1 MNQHD
6 IALKSLLQRQ
16 LQGGY
21 LSRFTGHRITEWLG
35 TELPEVRTRHVDLLG
50 KTAEGQLV
58 HIEFQSRNHP
68 RMALRMAEYALA
80 IYRRYKVIPTQ
91 TVIYVGERPLRM
103 PPTLTGPDW
112 LYTCR
117 IVDIRDI
124 PTEDLLSSPHLE
136 DAILAVLT
144 RLSDSR
150 DTIRRILQRIATATP
165 DQRSVAMAE
174 VMLLAGLRQLKM
186 IMKKELE
193 QMSILI
199 DINRHTI
206 FGPIHREGLKEG
218 LEKGREEGREEGRDE
233 GAHLFAVDLLT
244 QRFGKLPP
252 AQAKRIRS
260 MNQAELATLRTR
272 IFEARSLKDLF
283 A

>member
-1 MNQHD
+1 
-6 IALKSLLQRQ
+6 
-16 LQGGY
+16 
-21 LSRFTGHRITEWLG
+21 
-35 TELPEVRTRHVDLLG
+35 
-50 KTAEGQLV
+50 
-58 HIEFQSRNHP
+58 
-68 RMALRMAEYALA
+68 
-80 IYRRYKVIPTQ
+80 
-91 TVIYVGERPLRM
+91 M
-103 PPTLTGPDW
+103 PPTLAGPDW

-117 IVDIRDI
+117 IVDIRDV

-165 DQRSVAMAE
+165 DQRNVAMAE
-174 VMLLAGLRQLKM
+174 LMLLAGLRQLKM

-218 LEKGREEGREEGRDE
+218 LEKGREEGREEGAR
-233 GAHLFAVDLLT
+233 LFAADLLT

-252 AQAKRIRS
+252 AQAKRILS

>member
-1 MNQHD
+1 MNQYD

-16 LQGGY
+16 LQNGF
-21 LSRFTGHRITEWLG
+21 LSRLTGHRITEWLG

-50 KTAEGQLV
+50 KTASGQLI
-58 HIEFQSRNHP
+58 HIEFQSRNDP

-80 IYRRYKVIPTQ
+80 IHRRYRAIPVQ

-103 PPTLTGPDW
+103 PTTLTGSDW
-112 LYTCR
+112 AYTCR

-124 PTEDLLSSPHLE
+124 PTEDLLASPHLE

-150 DTIRRILQRIATATP
+150 DTIRRILKRIGTATP
-165 DQRSVAMAE
+165 NKRSAAIDE
-174 VMLLAGLRQLKM
+174 LMLLAGLRQLKM

-206 FGPIHREGLKEG
+206 FGPVHREGVKEG
-218 LEKGREEGREEGRDE
+218 LEKGAR
-233 GAHLFAVDLLT
+233 LFAVDLLT
-244 QRFGKLPP
+244 RRFGKLSP
-252 AQAKRIRS
+252 AQAKQIRS
-260 MNQAELATLRTR
+260 MNQAELATLGTR
-272 IFEARSLKDLF
+272 IFDAKSLKDLF

>member
-1 MNQHD
+1 MCGVCVNQYD

-16 LQGGY
+16 LQNGF
-21 LSRFTGHRITEWLG
+21 LSRLTGHRITEWLG

-50 KTAEGQLV
+50 KTASGQLI
-58 HIEFQSRNHP
+58 HIEFQSRNDP

-80 IYRRYKVIPTQ
+80 IHRRYRAIPVQ

-103 PPTLTGPDW
+103 PTTLTGSDW
-112 LYTCR
+112 AYTCR

-124 PTEDLLSSPHLE
+124 PTEDLLASPHLE

-150 DTIRRILQRIATATP
+150 DTIRRILKRIGTATP
-165 DQRSVAMAE
+165 NKRSAAIDE
-174 VMLLAGLRQLKM
+174 LMLLAGLRQLKM

-206 FGPIHREGLKEG
+206 FGPVHREGVKEG
-218 LEKGREEGREEGRDE
+218 LEKGAR
-233 GAHLFAVDLLT
+233 LFAVDLLT
-244 QRFGKLPP
+244 RRFGKLSP
-252 AQAKRIRS
+252 AQAKQIRS
-260 MNQAELATLRTR
+260 MNQAELATLGTR
-272 IFEARSLKDLF
+272 IFDAKSLKDLF

>member
-1 MNQHD
+1 MNQYD

-16 LQGGY
+16 LQNGF
-21 LSRFTGHRITEWLG
+21 LSRLTGHRITEWLA

-50 KTAEGQLV
+50 KTADGQLI
-58 HIEFQSRNHP
+58 HIEFQSRNDP

-80 IYRRYKVIPTQ
+80 IHRRYRMIPVQ

-103 PPTLTGPDW
+103 PTTLTGPDW

-117 IVDIRDI
+117 ILDIRDI
-124 PTEDLLSSPHLE
+124 PTEDLLRSPHLE

-150 DTIRRILQRIATATP
+150 DTIRRILQRIGSATP
-165 DQRSVAMAE
+165 DQRSAAIGE
-174 VMLLAGLRQLKM
+174 LMLLAGLRQLKM

-206 FGPIHREGLKEG
+206 FGPIHREGVKEGMEKG
-218 LEKGREEGREEGRDE
+218 LEKGLEEGAR
-233 GAHLFAVDLLT
+233 LFAADLLM
-244 QRFGKLPP
+244 QRFGKLSP

-272 IFEARSLKDLF
+272 IFDAKSLKDLF